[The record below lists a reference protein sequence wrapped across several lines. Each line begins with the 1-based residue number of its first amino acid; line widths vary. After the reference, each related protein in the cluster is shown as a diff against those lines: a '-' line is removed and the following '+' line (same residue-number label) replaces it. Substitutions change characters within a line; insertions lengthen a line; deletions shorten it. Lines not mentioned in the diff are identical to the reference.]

1 MDLVMMYSLNQR
13 KYLGRWTG
21 VRQEQANLEPL
32 LEPLDEIQI
41 YVGSYSVSYLEAGYE
56 TS

>member
-1 MDLVMMYSLNQR
+1 MSLNQR
-13 KYLGRWTG
+13 KYLGRSTG
-21 VRQEQANLEPL
+21 VRQEQATIVPL

-41 YVGSYSVSYLEAGYE
+41 YVGSYSVSYLETGCE